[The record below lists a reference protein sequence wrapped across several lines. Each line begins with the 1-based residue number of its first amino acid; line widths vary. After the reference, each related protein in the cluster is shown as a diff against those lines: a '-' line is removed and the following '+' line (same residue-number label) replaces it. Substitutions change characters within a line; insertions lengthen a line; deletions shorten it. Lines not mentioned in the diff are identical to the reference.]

1 MPTIKTAVQLAMRYF
16 PMFWRRMY
24 KFRASLINDTF
35 NDLTFEAEDLR
46 SLHSQL
52 PLIAVSCQYLYRMF
66 GGWVIIVSHHRIMFI
81 WIF

>member
-1 MPTIKTAVQLAMRYF
+1 
-16 PMFWRRMY
+16 MFWRRMY
-24 KFRASLINDTF
+24 KFRASLINETF

-66 GGWVIIVSHHRIMFI
+66 GGCVTIAVYHRITLTRLS
-81 WIF
+81 